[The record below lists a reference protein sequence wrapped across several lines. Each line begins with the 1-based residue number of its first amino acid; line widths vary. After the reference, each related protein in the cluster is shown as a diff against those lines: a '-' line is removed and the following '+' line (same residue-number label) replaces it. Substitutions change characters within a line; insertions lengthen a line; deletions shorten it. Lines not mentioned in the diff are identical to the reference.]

1 MKKAVVLSSPGLLTG
16 TGRRNTARSPGA
28 YIVSDRLRAEGYEV
42 QNIEYITEWLHEFE
56 NISKLQ
62 RLLRRHFKDGTD
74 NIVCLSITVGHH
86 DILQNKTLFELLKLL
101 KKTYN
106 VRIAAG
112 GVYRQQTVERSV
124 SNSYKGNVPEP
135 PIVMQ
140 DTGVDD
146 CWNKHDILS
155 IELGVGCKFNC
166 SFCTTPFKKTNTLFQ
181 TVDNLVY
188 TMSMANEKYG
198 ITHFNMVDET
208 SNEVD
213 KKYENLL
220 TAVRQLS
227 FQPIFTGYARLDMVA
242 ARPYQIEQMAEIG
255 IRGLF
260 FGIETFH
267 EQAAKMIRKGGP
279 RQRLFDTLAE
289 IKTQIPDLFRFGSF
303 ITGLTHDNEKSI
315 RQGFDYVLEHD
326 LLHNYYMNPLTIPV
340 IAEDDYWA
348 SDISKTPEKFGYTI
362 TGENPGNLRFW
373 KNDWTDWHKALE
385 LNDELKEYLYSGI
398 RTTPLRDY
406 NNWEYIKDRA
416 LGSTLTPEQAM
427 GSKISELNS
436 VSYNHIRNYIQNK
449 SNG

>member
-1 MKKAVVLSSPGLLTG
+1 MIKKNQTLPLL
-16 TGRRNTARSPGA
+16 
-28 YIVSDRLRAEGYEV
+28 
-42 QNIEYITEWLHEFE
+42 
-56 NISKLQ
+56 LQ
-62 RLLRRHFKDGTD
+62 
-74 NIVCLSITVGHH
+74 I
-86 DILQNKTLFELLKLL
+86 
-101 KKTYN
+101 
-106 VRIAAG
+106 
-112 GVYRQQTVERSV
+112 
-124 SNSYKGNVPEP
+124 
-135 PIVMQ
+135 
-140 DTGVDD
+140 
-146 CWNKHDILS
+146 
-155 IELGVGCKFNC
+155 
-166 SFCTTPFKKTNTLFQ
+166 
-181 TVDNLVY
+181 
-188 TMSMANEKYG
+188 
-198 ITHFNMVDET
+198 
-208 SNEVD
+208 
-213 KKYENLL
+213 
-220 TAVRQLS
+220 
-227 FQPIFTGYARLDMVA
+227 
-242 ARPYQIEQMAEIG
+242 
-255 IRGLF
+255 
-260 FGIETFH
+260 
-267 EQAAKMIRKGGP
+267 
-279 RQRLFDTLAE
+279 

-362 TGENPGNLRFW
+362 TGEYPGNLRFW